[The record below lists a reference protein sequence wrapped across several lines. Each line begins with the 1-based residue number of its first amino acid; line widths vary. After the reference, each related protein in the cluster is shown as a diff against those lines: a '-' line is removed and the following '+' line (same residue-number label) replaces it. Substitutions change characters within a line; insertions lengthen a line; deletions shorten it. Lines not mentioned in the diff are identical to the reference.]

1 LRLNISSSL
10 VLVGRGDGLP
20 ISEGVFAGSGLSG
33 KKLGSIV
40 VAEFG
45 NSTELVVGVG

>member
-1 LRLNISSSL
+1 MDCQYRKEYLQGQ
-10 VLVGRGDGLP
+10 VYQV
-20 ISEGVFAGSGLSG
+20 